1 MARLAMQGFGQPQGL
16 ILIESAVSTPRSPV
30 PGGGCG
36 SGSSRPDAVR
46 RGGLVLLLGLLV
58 GAPTQA
64 GGLAEA
70 LERAW
75 GRHPLAVADAAR
87 ESAAQAQSEL
97 AAALTPGPAAV
108 TLAHLND
115 ALASNRGK
123 REWEVEVAIPLWLPG
138 LKSAREAEARAAL
151 EEVQAQR
158 RALRLQIAGELR
170 EVWWAIA
177 AARQAREL
185 AQRRLASARALETE
199 VVRRYKGGDLAR
211 VDANLAQNERMAAE
225 AEAIEADAALARAE
239 QAWQTLTGTSPPVTL
254 AAEAGSAADNAADH
268 PRLAALGAAMRLT
281 QTRLRVAAE
290 SRRDPPEL
298 ALRLVRERSDAHDP
312 YGNSLGV
319 KFTLPL
325 GADARER
332 RDRAAARAGFLQ
344 AEAEL
349 AQARLG
355 LAQEAARAR
364 LELQAAEAQLA
375 LARERQ
381 TLLADNLRLAEKAFT
396 LGENDLAALLR
407 VRAMALETEAILA
420 RALIARDAARSRLLQ
435 ALGVLP

>member
-1 MARLAMQGFGQPQGL
+1 MSHA
-16 ILIESAVSTPRSPV
+16 SSTHAPR
-30 PGGGCG
+30 PGRGPAIT
-36 SGSSRPDAVR
+36 RPGAAHC
-46 RGGLVLLLGLLV
+46 GGLVLLLSLFA

-75 GRHPLAVADAAR
+75 SRHPLAVSDVAR
-87 ESAAQAQSEL
+87 ESAAQVQYEL

-108 TLAHLND
+108 SLAHLND
-115 ALASNRGK
+115 ALGSNRGK
-123 REWEVEVAIPLWLPG
+123 REWEAEVAIPLWLPG

-185 AQRRLASARALETE
+185 AQRRLSSARALERE
-199 VVRRYKGGDLAR
+199 VVRRHKVGDLAR
-211 VDANLAQNERMAAE
+211 IDVNLAQNERMAAE
-225 AEAIEADAALARAE
+225 AEAIDADAALARAE
-239 QAWQTLTGTSPPVTL
+239 QDWHTLTGAPPPVTL
-254 AAEAGSAADNAADH
+254 AAEAESTADNDPDH
-268 PRLAALGAAMRLT
+268 PRLAALGATMRLT

-298 ALRLVRERSDAHDP
+298 ALRVVRERSDAHDP
-312 YGNSLGV
+312 YGYSLGV

-332 RDRAAARAGFLQ
+332 RDRATARAGLLQ

-349 AQARLG
+349 AHARLS
-355 LAQEAARAR
+355 LAQETARAR

-381 TLLADNLRLAEKAFT
+381 ALLTDNLSLAEKAFA
-396 LGENDLAALLR
+396 LGETDLATLLR

-420 RALIARDAARSRLLQ
+420 RALIARDASRSRLLQ
-435 ALGVLP
+435 ALGVPP